1 MPDRCLPP
9 TAELAAICPREW
21 VVGKEEGH
29 QEEEEEKEQG
39 EEEEE
44 KQEHNKNEEKEQ
56 GEEEEEEVE
65 EEEDAEE
72 EAEQEKQQFSSQ
84 LCPGPEALQQ
94 VALQQDDGRSCQA
107 QLVATAQT
115 HGEEPTPGPR
125 GTWDVAASATDG
137 DPPERSPAHPE
148 EPPGE
153 EARAG
158 SSPQPQLPESE
169 KPIRAQASF
178 FIPLWGFSTS
188 LRKWTPC
195 TLI

>member
-84 LCPGPEALQQ
+84 LCPGPEALQ